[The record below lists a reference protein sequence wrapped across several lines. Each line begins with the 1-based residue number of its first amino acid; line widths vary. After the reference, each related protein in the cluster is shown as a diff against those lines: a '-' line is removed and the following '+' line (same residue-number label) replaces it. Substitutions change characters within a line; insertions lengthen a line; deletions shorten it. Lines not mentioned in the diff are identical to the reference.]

1 MAMGIETGTG
11 GDRPGRSDAFRADDV
26 LEVLEW
32 RPAWQRDALCR
43 EYAGQVN
50 FFPRLRE
57 SLEPARAVC
66 RRCLVREAC
75 LEVALE
81 PDEGAGVWGGLS
93 ARERRAYRRLRRI
106 SSPRLGLPNPAV
118 GS

>member
-1 MAMGIETGTG
+1 MAIGIEASIG
-11 GDRPGRSDAFRADDV
+11 GDRRGRSSASRPADV

-32 RPAWQRDALCR
+32 RPPWQRDALCR
-43 EYAGQVN
+43 EYVGRVN

-57 SLEPARAVC
+57 SVEPARAVC

-75 LEVALE
+75 LEFALE
-81 PDEGAGVWGGLS
+81 HDERSGVWGGLS
-93 ARERRAYRRLRRI
+93 ARERRFYRGRLRV

-118 GS
+118 GT

>member
-1 MAMGIETGTG
+1 MTFVMDDSS
-11 GDRPGRSDAFRADDV
+11 GDG
-26 LEVLEW
+26 

-43 EYAGQVN
+43 EYTGRVN

-75 LEVALE
+75 LEFALE
-81 PDEGAGVWGGLS
+81 HDERAGVWGGLS
-93 ARERRAYRRLRRI
+93 ARERRAYRRLRR
-106 SSPRLGLPNPAV
+106 LGLDRPGLPTPVIGTVTPCAPV
-118 GS
+118 E